1 VIIDWDEEKNLK
13 LKKERGIGFED
24 VVIAISEGRILD
36 ILEHHNK
43 EKYPTQKLLI
53 VEINRYA
60 YVVPFEERGEVLWL
74 ITVYPSRKMTKV
86 YLGGKKD
93 ERS

>member
-1 VIIDWDEEKNLK
+1 MLIDWDEEKNLK
-13 LKKERGIGFED
+13 LKRERRIGFED

-36 ILEHHNK
+36 ILEHPNK
-43 EKYPTQKLLI
+43 EKYPYQKLLI
-53 VEINRYA
+53 VEINGYA

-86 YLGGKKD
+86 YLGGK
-93 ERS
+93 R